1 MGTPKSQPKNRSYT
15 SRCKTDSLG
24 HKHWQIY
31 LPSKRGH
38 AWVQLYDLP
47 TDAQFRRMIFDEEY
61 LPEWK
66 LAYLAEQYAM
76 FRERENARKHA
87 TKDGGR
93 EHDLDDPSTF
103 RPSARRR
110 LAQQLDPADNASPE
124 TLLMRGEQIDQAR
137 EQVEV
142 VLSVVSPRHREWV
155 WLSLGEQLSY
165 VDIARAEHP
174 DASKAEIDRYSNTIG
189 TAINRAIKKIRDRF
203 PGGCPVQ
210 ELEEDV

>member
-1 MGTPKSQPKNRSYT
+1 MAGNATTPKPYT
-15 SRCKTDSLG
+15 IRFTKDF
-24 HKHWQIY
+24 
-31 LPSKRGH
+31 RGKEH
-38 AWVQLYDLP
+38 VHFRMPTTRGGAWVELYDLP
-47 TDAQFRRMIFDEEY
+47 ADAQFRRMIFDEEY

-66 LAYLAEQYAM
+66 LEYLGEQYAV

-124 TLLMRGEQIDQAR
+124 TLLMRGEEFDLAR

-142 VLSVVSPRHREWV
+142 VLSVVSPQHRGWV
-155 WLSLGEQLSY
+155 RMNLGENLSY
-165 VDIARAEHP
+165 ADIARTEHP
-174 DASKAEIDRYSNTIG
+174 DASKAEIDRHANTIG
-189 TAINRAIKKIRDRF
+189 TAVKRAIKKIHDQF
-203 PGGCPVQ
+203 PDGCPVQ
-210 ELEEDV
+210 QPREDV